1 MSRIRE
7 KPPHSSVPPETRNRD
22 LSCVLRSEEELA
34 CVPLSRKY
42 NTQVHTP
49 FPFPLVGN
57 TPSPHIPDEL
67 PVEALDLA
75 SMLPQIVDANTA
87 LARFD
92 GQLESIQNPRVLLS
106 PLMTQE
112 AVVSSKI
119 EGTQATLEEVL
130 EHEAD
135 QARPEEQRKREDI
148 EEIMNYRRALS
159 YGEERLADRP
169 FTLNLLKKMH
179 GILMEGVRGQ
189 DKRRGAFRRQQIH
202 IGPPGSSEHEAT
214 YIPPPYLKL
223 SDLLDNW
230 EAYYHDEVPDPLV
243 QLGVLHAQFE
253 MIHPFLDGNG
263 RIGRL
268 LIPLFLHDKN
278 VLSAPTFY
286 ASAYLEQTREEYYER
301 LSSISED
308 GDWNGWIR
316 YFLTAVKEQAE
327 TNSEK
332 VSRIVDLYETTKDQ
346 VVELI
351 SSKYTI
357 QAIDTLFERP
367 IFTSPRFQEHS
378 EIPKQTAYRILRE
391 LEGDVT
397 TCVRESSGR
406 KPALYVFEPLMDIV
420 GTYK

>member
-1 MSRIRE
+1 MPKAS
-7 KPPHSSVPPETRNRD
+7 T
-22 LSCVLRSEEELA
+22 
-34 CVPLSRKY
+34 
-42 NTQVHTP
+42 
-49 FPFPLVGN
+49 
-57 TPSPHIPDEL
+57 PHIPDEL
-67 PVEALDLA
+67 PVKGVDLA
-75 SMLPQIVDANTA
+75 SMLQQIVDANTA

-92 GQLESIQNPRVLLS
+92 GQLGSIQNPRVLLS

-135 QARPEEQRKREDI
+135 QAEPGDQNKREDI
-148 EEIMNYRRALS
+148 KEIINYRNALS
-159 YGEERLADRP
+159 YGEERLTERP
-169 FTLNLLKKMH
+169 FTLNLLKEMH
-179 GILMEGVRGQ
+179 GLLMDGVRGQ

-202 IGPPGSSEHEAT
+202 IGPPGSSKDEAT
-214 YIPPPYLKL
+214 YVPPPYLKL

-230 EAYYHDEVPDPLV
+230 EVYYHSDAPDALV

-253 MIHPFLDGNG
+253 MIHLFLDGNG

-268 LIPLFLHDKN
+268 LIPLFLHDKE

-286 ASAYLEQTREEYYER
+286 ASAYLERTRAEYYER
-301 LSSISED
+301 LSNISED
-308 GDWNGWIR
+308 GDWEGWIR

-327 TNSEK
+327 SNSTK
-332 VSRIVDLYETTKDQ
+332 VSKIMNLYETTKAQ
-346 VVELI
+346 VVTLI

-357 QAIDTLFERP
+357 QAIDALFESP
-367 IFTSPRFQEHS
+367 IFTSPRFQTHS

-391 LEGDVT
+391 LEGDVI
-397 TCVRESSGR
+397 TCVRAHSGR

-420 GTYK
+420 GTYR

>member
-1 MSRIRE
+1 MSD
-7 KPPHSSVPPETRNRD
+7 T
-22 LSCVLRSEEELA
+22 
-34 CVPLSRKY
+34 
-42 NTQVHTP
+42 
-49 FPFPLVGN
+49 F
-57 TPSPHIPDEL
+57 SPHIRDEL
-67 PVEALDLA
+67 PVQGLDLA
-75 SMLPQIVDANTA
+75 SMLRQIIDANTA

-135 QARPEEQRKREDI
+135 QVEPQDQRKREDI
-148 EEIMNYRRALS
+148 KEIINYRTALS
-159 YGEERLADRP
+159 HGEKRLAERP
-169 FTLNLLKKMH
+169 FSLNLLKEMH
-179 GILMEGVRGQ
+179 SLLMHGVRGQ
-189 DKRRGAFRRQQIH
+189 NKRRGAFRRQQIH
-202 IGPPGSSEHEAT
+202 IGPPGSSKEEAT

-223 SDLLDNW
+223 SDLLDDW
-230 EAYYHDEVPDPLV
+230 EAYYHYKAPDPLV

-268 LIPLFLHDKN
+268 LIPLFLHDKG

-286 ASAYLEQTREEYYER
+286 ASAYLERTRDEYYER
-301 LSSISED
+301 LSNISED
-308 GDWNGWIR
+308 GDWKGWIR
-316 YFLTAVKEQAE
+316 YFLTAVREQAE
-327 TNSEK
+327 VNSTK
-332 VSRIVDLYETTKDQ
+332 VNNIIDLYESTKEQ

-357 QAIDTLFERP
+357 QAIDTLFGSP
-367 IFTSPRFQEHS
+367 IFTSPRFQTHS
-378 EIPKQTAYRILRE
+378 DIPKQTAYRILRE
-391 LEGDVT
+391 LEGDVI
-397 TCVRESSGR
+397 TCVREHSGR

-420 GTYK
+420 GTYS